1 LILGVCVI
9 AIDNFPAVLQPI
21 IQQNFLERE
30 FQDALQA
37 KLGFRAVADRVD
49 FPNGVGETITKT
61 RAGLLQIPANPLTP
75 SANTNFDNGLTSQNW
90 GVEQYTLS
98 INEYAATIDLNTV
111 TGRVG
116 LASQFMMN
124 ASRLGEQAFRKLD
137 TLALNALR
145 DTYLGGNTSVRTTNG
160 SAATAVHVDDIRG
173 FQTTFNSVGQVV
185 SVSGGNPV
193 SVVVGSDTYALIG
206 SVADTTNVSAA
217 AAQGGISGTLTF
229 SVNVTVSDATAGN
242 AVISAIA
249 PIILRPNGR
258 TTTGALQTGDT
269 LQMVATILD
278 AASTMRD
285 NAVPDVDG
293 AYNCY
298 LSNRQLQGLFADDD
312 FKVLFRGAYQSEEYR
327 QGSIFELMGVRFVPV
342 NNVVAPQVV
351 AGNNVYRAILCGQG
365 ALIEGDF
372 AGQDAED
379 VPGNLGFKN
388 VVDGITMIT
397 RAPMDRL
404 QEIIAQ
410 SWKWIGGFCVP
421 SDTTANPSV
430 IPTASN
436 SAFKR
441 AIVLESL

>member
-1 LILGVCVI
+1 MKLGVCVI
-9 AIDNFPAVLQPI
+9 AIDNFPAILQPI

-75 SANTNFDNGLTSQNW
+75 SSNTNFDNGLTSQNW
-90 GVEQYTLS
+90 GVEQFTLS

-111 TGRVG
+111 TERVG

-145 DTYLGGNTSVRTTNG
+145 DTYMGGNTSVRTTNA
-160 SAATAVHVDDIRG
+160 SAGTAVHVDDIRG

-185 SVSGGNPV
+185 SVSGSNPV
-193 SVVVGSDTYALIG
+193 SVIIGSDTYSLI
-206 SVADTTNVSAA
+206 SSTADGTNVSAA

-229 SVNVTVSDATAGN
+229 AVNVSVSDATAGN
-242 AVISAIA
+242 AVVSAIA
-249 PIILRPNGR
+249 PTILRPNGR
-258 TTTGALQTGDT
+258 TTTGSLQTGDT

-298 LSNRQLQGLFADDD
+298 LSNRQLQGLFADAD

-342 NNVVAPQVV
+342 NNVVPPQLV

>member
-1 LILGVCVI
+1 M

-30 FQDALQA
+30 FQDSLQA

-49 FPNGVGETITKT
+49 FPNTIGETVTKT
-61 RAGLLQIPANPLTP
+61 RAGLLQIPAGPLTP
-75 SANTNFDNGLTSQNW
+75 ANNTNFDNGMTTQNW
-90 GVEQYTLS
+90 GVEQYTLT

-111 TGRVG
+111 TERVG

-124 ASRLGEQAFRKLD
+124 ASRLGEQAFRTLD

-145 DTYLGGNTSVRTTNG
+145 DTYMGGNTSVKTSLA
-160 SAATAVHVDDIRG
+160 SAATALHVDDIRG
-173 FQTTFNSVGQVV
+173 FQTTFNAVGQVAAV
-185 SVSGGNPV
+185 STSNPV
-193 SVVVGSDTYALIG
+193 LVVVGADTYRLIG
-206 SVADTTNVSAA
+206 STADATNVSAA
-217 AAQGGISGTLTF
+217 INQGGISGTLTF
-229 SVNVTVSDATAGN
+229 STIVSVSDGTAGN
-242 AVISAIA
+242 AVVSAIA
-249 PIILRPNGR
+249 PAILRPNGR
-258 TTTGALQTGDT
+258 GTTGALQSGDT
-269 LQMVATILD
+269 LQMVAQILD

-285 NAVPDVDG
+285 NAVPDIEG

-298 LSNRQLQGLFADDD
+298 LSNRQLQGLFSDVD
-312 FKVLFRGAYQSEEYR
+312 FKTLFRGAYQSDEYR
-327 QGSIFELMGVRFVPV
+327 QGSVFELMGVRFVPV
-342 NNVVAPQVV
+342 NNVVPPQSVN
-351 AGNNVYRAILCGQG
+351 GNNVYRAIICGQG

-372 AGQDAED
+372 AGQDAGD
-379 VPGNLGFKN
+379 TPGNIGIRS
-388 VVDGITMIT
+388 VIDGITMIT
-397 RAPMDRL
+397 REPMDRL

-430 IPTASN
+430 IPTANN